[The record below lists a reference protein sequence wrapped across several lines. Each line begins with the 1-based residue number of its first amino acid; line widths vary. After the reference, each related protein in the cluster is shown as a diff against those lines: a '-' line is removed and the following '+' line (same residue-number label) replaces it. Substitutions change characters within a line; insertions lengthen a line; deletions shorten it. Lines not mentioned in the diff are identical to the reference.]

1 MAVDYAN
8 VLFVSLRAAC
18 VALVIML
25 PFAAVAAWCI
35 ARGSSRF
42 RHVVDVLATLP
53 LALPPVVVGFAL
65 LWLVGA
71 RGPFSGALSG
81 LAYTWFMMSI
91 AAAVVALPLTVRA
104 FTSALAD
111 VDVELEQT
119 ARNLGAS
126 RLRVLATIT
135 FPLARRGIAAGVL
148 LGFVR
153 AIAEF
158 GATIVVAGNIPDQTR
173 GIPSAIWIEV
183 TTGDYGTAWTLAVI
197 SLLIGLAAL
206 VAHNV
211 FARSGNGV
219 SISGQTPDGT

>member
-1 MAVDYAN
+1 MDYGN

-18 VALVIML
+18 VALLIML
-25 PFAAVAAWCI
+25 PVAGVAAWWI
-35 ARGSSRF
+35 ARSSSRF
-42 RHVVDVLATLP
+42 RHLVDVLVTLP

-65 LWLVGA
+65 LWLVGT

-81 LAYTWFMMSI
+81 LAYTWFMMSV
-91 AAAVVALPLTVRA
+91 AAAVVALPLTARA
-104 FTSALAD
+104 FASALSD
-111 VDVELEQT
+111 VDVDLEQT

-153 AIAEF
+153 AFAEF
-158 GATIVVAGNIPDQTR
+158 GATIVVAGSIPDQTR

-183 TTGDYGTAWTLAVI
+183 TTGDYGTAWTLAAI
-197 SLLIGLAAL
+197 SLVIGLVAL
-206 VAHNV
+206 VAHNIL
-211 FARSGNGV
+211 ARSGSDVSTSVRDPNG
-219 SISGQTPDGT
+219 D

>member
-1 MAVDYAN
+1 MGLFSVSGSRGSGITPTSY
-8 VLFVSLRAAC
+8 FVSLRAAC
-18 VALVIML
+18 VALLIML

-35 ARGSSRF
+35 ARSSSRF
-42 RHVVDVLATLP
+42 RHVVDVLVTLP

-104 FTSALAD
+104 FTSALSD

-135 FPLARRGIAAGVL
+135 FSACEARRRGRGSAR
-148 LGFVR
+148 FRTRFRRVR
-153 AIAEF
+153 RHDSRGGEYP
-158 GATIVVAGNIPDQTR
+158 GADARNTV
-173 GIPSAIWIEV
+173 
-183 TTGDYGTAWTLAVI
+183 GDM
-197 SLLIGLAAL
+197 
-206 VAHNV
+206 
-211 FARSGNGV
+211 
-219 SISGQTPDGT
+219 D

>member
-18 VALVIML
+18 VASLIML
-25 PFAAVAAWCI
+25 PLAAVAAWCI
-35 ARGSSRF
+35 ARSSSRF
-42 RHVVDVLATLP
+42 RHVVDVLVTLP

-104 FTSALAD
+104 FTSVLSD
-111 VDVELEQT
+111 VDMELEQT

-153 AIAEF
+153 AFAEF
-158 GATIVVAGNIPDQTR
+158 GATIVVAGSIPDQTR

-197 SLLIGLAAL
+197 SLLIGLVAL
-206 VAHNV
+206 IAHNV
-211 FARSGNGV
+211 LARSGNGG
-219 SISGQTPDGT
+219 SISGRTPDGT

>member
-1 MAVDYAN
+1 MDYGN
-8 VLFVSLRAAC
+8 VLFISLRAAC
-18 VALVIML
+18 VALLIML
-25 PFAAVAAWCI
+25 PVAAVAAWCI
-35 ARGSSRF
+35 ARSSSRF
-42 RHVVDVLATLP
+42 RHVVDVLVTLP

-71 RGPFSGALSG
+71 RGPFAGALSG
-81 LAYTWFMMSI
+81 LAYTWVMMSV

-104 FTSALAD
+104 FSSALAD
-111 VDVELEQT
+111 VDAGLEQT

-126 RLRVLATIT
+126 RMRVLATIT

-153 AIAEF
+153 AFAEF
-158 GATIVVAGNIPDQTR
+158 GATIVVAGNIPEQTR

-183 TTGDYGTAWTLAVI
+183 TTGDYGTAWTLAAI
-197 SLLIGLAAL
+197 SLVIGIVAL

-211 FARSGNGV
+211 LARTSGGGAT
-219 SISGQTPDGT
+219 SGRSPDET

>member
-1 MAVDYAN
+1 MDYGN
-8 VLFVSLRAAC
+8 VLFISLRAAC
-18 VALVIML
+18 VALLIML
-25 PFAAVAAWCI
+25 PVAAVAAWCI
-35 ARGSSRF
+35 ARSSSRF
-42 RHVVDVLATLP
+42 RHVVDVLVTLP

-71 RGPFSGALSG
+71 RGPFAGALSG
-81 LAYTWFMMSI
+81 LAYTWVMMSV

-104 FTSALAD
+104 FSSALAD
-111 VDVELEQT
+111 VDAGLEQT

-126 RLRVLATIT
+126 RMRVLATIT

-153 AIAEF
+153 AFAEF
-158 GATIVVAGNIPDQTR
+158 GATIVVAGNIPEQTR

-183 TTGDYGTAWTLAVI
+183 TTGDYGTAWTLAAI
-197 SLLIGLAAL
+197 SLAIGIVAL

-211 FARSGNGV
+211 LARTSGGGARSGR
-219 SISGQTPDGT
+219 SPDET

>member
-1 MAVDYAN
+1 MDYAN

-18 VALVIML
+18 VASLIML
-25 PFAAVAAWCI
+25 PLAAVAAWCI
-35 ARGSSRF
+35 ARSSSRF
-42 RHVVDVLATLP
+42 RHVVDVLVTLP

-104 FTSALAD
+104 FTSALSD

-153 AIAEF
+153 AFAEF
-158 GATIVVAGNIPDQTR
+158 GATIVVAGSIPDQTR

-197 SLLIGLAAL
+197 SLLIGLVAL
-206 VAHNV
+206 IAHNV
-211 FARSGNGV
+211 LARSGSGD
-219 SISGQTPDGT
+219 SISGRTPDGT